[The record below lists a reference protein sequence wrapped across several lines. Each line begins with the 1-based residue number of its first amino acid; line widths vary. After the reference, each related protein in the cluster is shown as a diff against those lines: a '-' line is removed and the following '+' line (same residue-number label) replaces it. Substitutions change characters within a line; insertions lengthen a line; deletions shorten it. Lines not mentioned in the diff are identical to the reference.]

1 MRTRATAITRVRWR
15 ATSAIAAVVLVV
27 AALSACSW
35 LSPTPPEAA
44 VASVEALQ
52 TRLVA
57 VDGVA
62 EVETS
67 LYSPDVLRSGRWVA
81 SVDVTAET
89 PDLAVAAAV
98 RGALGDGVTAARL
111 DLSLEVPDGSGIAGV
126 TVDPQV
132 PDDVAVADAWRRIPG
147 AASVHLAD
155 GGRWVVLREGTTVAE
170 AADRF
175 RPILGDGLV
184 VLQDEIVS
192 VGVTAT
198 APGSALLSAID
209 ALAARAGVTG
219 VYSTPGPDLGRAAI
233 TVETDDV
240 EPVAAVLA
248 ATVDEAA
255 DAGSAPRTAFTVRT
269 AYASDRSSDDEREV
283 TGWVGLPLGS
293 PEPADLPQPV
303 EPEAPADPP
312 VPEAPPVLVDVA
324 AQEAGVRA
332 FLEAAIAIAGVP
344 AEVTAEATTC
354 ADGSAATQAT
364 GRVLIPVFTVMDDAQ
379 APFDAITGAWADAG
393 FVPSGR
399 AMGRDFWS
407 AGDGRADGVATAS
420 IRGTAEGLSISAES
434 VCVR

>member
-1 MRTRATAITRVRWR
+1 MRATARRR
-15 ATSAIAAVVLVV
+15 AAAVIAAVVLVAGV
-27 AALSACSW
+27 LSGCSW

-44 VASVEALQ
+44 VASVEALR

-67 LYSPDVLRSGRWVA
+67 LYPRDFRESADWAA
-81 SVDVTAET
+81 SVEVVAGT
-89 PDLAVAAAV
+89 PDLAVVAAV
-98 RGALGDGVTAARL
+98 RRALGDGVTHAAL
-111 DLSLEVPDGSGIAGV
+111 ELSLEIPSGPRVAGV
-126 TVDPQV
+126 TLDPQD
-132 PDDVAVADAWRRIPG
+132 PEAVDLADTWRRIPG
-147 AASVHLAD
+147 AASVHFAS
-155 GGRWVVLREGTTVAE
+155 GGRWVVLRAGTTVAE
-170 AADRF
+170 AAARY
-175 RPILGDGLV
+175 RPLLGDGTV

-198 APGSALLSAID
+198 EPGPGLLSAID
-209 ALAARAGVTG
+209 ALAVRPGVTG
-219 VYSTPGPDLGRAAI
+219 VYSTPGPDMGRGAV

-240 EPVAAVLA
+240 ERVAAVLA

-283 TGWVGLPLGS
+283 TGWVGLPLGA

-312 VPEAPPVLVDVA
+312 MPDVPPVLVDVA

-332 FLEAAIAIAGVP
+332 FLEAAVAVAGVP
-344 AEVTAEATTC
+344 AEVTAEVTTC

-393 FVPSGR
+393 FAPGGR

-407 AGDGRADGVATAS
+407 AGDGRADGVASAS
-420 IRGTAEGLSISAES
+420 IRGTADGLSLSADS